1 MFEIFFKVVL
11 IHPFILPYN
20 KHLLGKLNMWYTLPG
35 GFTFNLISYIRTVAW
50 SRKSSNKYKHLYE
63 YK

>member
-11 IHPFILPYN
+11 IHPSILPYN
-20 KHLLGKLNMWYTLPG
+20 KHLLGKLNIYTLLG
-35 GFTFNLISYIRTVAW
+35 GFTFNLISYVRIVAW
-50 SRKSSNKYKHLYE
+50 PRKSSNKYKHLYE

>member
-35 GFTFNLISYIRTVAW
+35 GFTFNLILEQLLGPEKVKQIQAS
-50 SRKSSNKYKHLYE
+50 L
-63 YK
+63 